1 MLVSLLYA
9 IAIATIGSFVTFV
22 GLSATLFPMQ
32 DNAHILIIEDDLDI
46 NEVVAVYLRKRGF
59 LCTQAFSGS
68 EARLLLERA
77 NEDTAPFDLV
87 ITDLMLPGMTGQQI
101 VELIRSRGNL
111 PVIVASALQEPAQ
124 KVGLFEL
131 GADDYLTK
139 PFDLEE
145 LLARV
150 LVQLRHA
157 AKIPDAPLPAAGT
170 RFKEWTIDFES
181 RSFMAANTQ
190 IKLTRTEYNIVETLM
205 RRPTR
210 VFSKRELYESVWN
223 EDSFIEEKAINV
235 HISNIR
241 SKLKDTGTSHYIE
254 TVWGIGFKLCK
265 A

>member
-1 MLVSLLYA
+1 
-9 IAIATIGSFVTFV
+9 
-22 GLSATLFPMQ
+22 MQ
-32 DNAHILIIEDDLDI
+32 NKAHILIIEDDLDI
-46 NEVVAVYLRKRGF
+46 NEVVSIYLRKQGF

-68 EARLLLERA
+68 EAGLLLERS
-77 NEDTAPFDLV
+77 EGGIPPFDLV

-101 VELIRSRGNL
+101 VERIRSQGNT
-111 PVIVASALQEPAQ
+111 PVIVTSALQEPAQ

-150 LVQLRHA
+150 SVQLRHA
-157 AKIPDAPLPAAGT
+157 AKIPDTSLPATGT
-170 RFKEWTIDFES
+170 RFKEWTLDPNS
-181 RSFMAANTQ
+181 RSFLAANTP

-205 RRPTR
+205 RRPTK

-254 TVWGIGFKLCK
+254 TVWGIGFRLCK